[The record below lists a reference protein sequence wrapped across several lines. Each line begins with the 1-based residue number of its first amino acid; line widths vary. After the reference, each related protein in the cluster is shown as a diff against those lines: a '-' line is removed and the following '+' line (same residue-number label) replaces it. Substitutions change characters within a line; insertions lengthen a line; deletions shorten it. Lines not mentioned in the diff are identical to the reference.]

1 MTTMNDLIDRA
12 AERLAAARRVTCLTG
27 AGVSA
32 ESGIPTFRDA
42 LTGLWSKFDPMTLA
56 SQEGFAANPG
66 LVWRWYMDRL
76 SWVEEA
82 VPNPGH
88 VALAELE
95 KLMPTFTLITQNVD
109 NLHEKAGSADVL
121 HIHGSLARFRCN
133 RCHAPYTLKPEDEG
147 AQEPPRCLNCGG
159 PVRPDVVW
167 FGEMLPY
174 EVLRGAQ
181 QAALTCDVMLVVG
194 TSGVVYPAAE
204 LPYTAK
210 SAGAFVID
218 VNPDPSAISSMA
230 DVFLQGMSGEVVPLL
245 AAAVEQ
251 RLRGE

>member
-1 MTTMNDLIDRA
+1 MNDLIDRA
-12 AERLAAARRVTCLTG
+12 AEALAKARRVACLTG

-32 ESGIPTFRDA
+32 ESGIATFRDA

-56 SQEGFAANPG
+56 SQEGFAADPG

-82 VPNPGH
+82 TPNPGH
-88 VALAELE
+88 VALARLE
-95 KLMPTFTLITQNVD
+95 VLTPTFTLITQNVD
-109 NLHEKAGSADVL
+109 NLHEKAGSEDVL

-133 RCHAPYTLKPEDEG
+133 RCDAPYALSPEDRS
-147 AQEPPRCLNCGG
+147 APEPPRCPACGG

-174 EVLRGAQ
+174 DVLRASQ
-181 QAALTCDVMLVVG
+181 QAARTCDVMLVVG

-218 VNPDPSAISSMA
+218 VNPDPSEISSMA
-230 DVFLQGMSGEVVPLL
+230 DVFLQGRSGEMVPRLMQ
-245 AAAVEQ
+245 AVEQ

>member
-1 MTTMNDLIDRA
+1 MNDLIDRA
-12 AERLAAARRVTCLTG
+12 AEKLAKARRVACLTG
-27 AGVSA
+27 AGVSS
-32 ESGIPTFRDA
+32 ESGIATFRDA

-56 SQEGFAANPG
+56 SQEGFAADPG

-82 VPNPGH
+82 APNPGH
-88 VALAELE
+88 VALARLE
-95 KLMPTFTLITQNVD
+95 ALAPTFTLITQNVD
-109 NLHEKAGSADVL
+109 NLHEKAGSEHVL

-133 RCHAPYTLKPEDEG
+133 QCDSPYTLKPEDRSEP
-147 AQEPPRCLNCGG
+147 EPPRCPNCGG

-174 EVLRGAQ
+174 DVLRAAQ
-181 QAALTCDVMLVVG
+181 QAARTCDVMLVVG

-210 SAGAFVID
+210 STGAFVID
-218 VNPDPSAISSMA
+218 INPDPSPISSMA
-230 DVFLQGMSGEVVPLL
+230 DVFLQGRSGEMAPRLVE
-245 AAAVEQ
+245 AVEQ

>member
-1 MTTMNDLIDRA
+1 
-12 AERLAAARRVTCLTG
+12 
-27 AGVSA
+27 
-32 ESGIPTFRDA
+32 
-42 LTGLWSKFDPMTLA
+42 MTLA

-66 LVWRWYMDRL
+66 LVWRWYMERL

-88 VALAELE
+88 VGLARLE
-95 KLMPTFTLITQNVD
+95 TLTPTFTLITQNVD
-109 NLHEKAGSADVL
+109 NLHEKAGSEHVL

-133 RCHAPYTLKPEDEG
+133 RCSAPYALKPEDHS
-147 AQEPPRCLNCGG
+147 AQDPPRCPDCGG

-167 FGEMLPY
+167 FGEMLPFD
-174 EVLRGAQ
+174 VLRASQ

-210 SAGAFVID
+210 SSGAFIID
-218 VNPDPSAISSMA
+218 VNPDASAISSMA
-230 DVFLQGMSGEVVPLL
+230 DVFLEGPSGEIVPQLVD
-245 AAAVEQ
+245 AVER